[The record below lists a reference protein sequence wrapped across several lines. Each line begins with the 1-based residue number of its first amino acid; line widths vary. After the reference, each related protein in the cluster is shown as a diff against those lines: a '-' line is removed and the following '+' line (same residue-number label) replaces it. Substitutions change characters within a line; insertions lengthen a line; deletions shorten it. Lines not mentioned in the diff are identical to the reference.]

1 MIRVASYNIQK
12 AIGLD
17 ARRRP
22 RRILEVIAEI
32 DPDILALQEADR
44 RFGPREC
51 ALPRE
56 MIDQLTDYA
65 VVPLSTRD
73 RSIGWHGN
81 AILVRRSIRIRGQ
94 KRVALPSFDPRGAV
108 IAELEVQGRHMRVIA
123 THLSL
128 FKSIRARQLEILFN
142 MLDLDEDCPPSVILG
157 DLNEWRR
164 SVLGKRAREA
174 QYRVATTGPSFPALV
189 PLANL
194 DRIIVSSGLSV
205 GEFGVHR
212 SPKARIA
219 SDHLPVWAALSFS
232 DDS

>member
-44 RFGPREC
+44 RFGRRES
-51 ALPRE
+51 ALPRD
-56 MIDQLTDYA
+56 MIDRLTDYA

-81 AILVRRSIRIRGQ
+81 AILVRRSIQICGQQRIE
-94 KRVALPSFDPRGAV
+94 LPSFDPRGAV
-108 IAELEVQGRHMRVIA
+108 MAELEVQGRRMRVIA

-128 FKSIRARQLEILFN
+128 FKSIRGRQLEMLFS
-142 MLDLDEDCPPSVILG
+142 MLDRDEEGPPSVILG

-164 SVLGKRAREA
+164 STLGQRVHEA
-174 QYRVATTGPSFPALV
+174 QYRVATTGPSFPAIM
-189 PLANL
+189 PLGNL

-205 GEFGVHR
+205 REFGVHR
-212 SPKARIA
+212 SAKARIA
-219 SDHLPVWAALSFS
+219 SDHLPVWAALSFTRH
-232 DDS
+232 